1 MITRFIYKTEVM
13 NMKKA
18 LSKLYIIMANNSL
31 FYIGHALV
39 QFHNTESFYSEIH
52 NKEITV
58 CYNFKPFETDIA
70 HLFQNCLSNPI

>member
-1 MITRFIYKTEVM
+1 MKIRFIYKIEVV

-18 LSKLYIIMANNSL
+18 LSKIYIIMANISL
-31 FYIGHALV
+31 FNIGHAQV
-39 QFHNTESFYSEIH
+39 RIHNTESFYSEIH

-58 CYNFKPFETDIA
+58 CFCFKPFETHIA